1 MNGIY
6 FTIKILIINLWLEYG
21 AANDEDV
28 MDSESRDLFD
38 SFRVFCNRKNV
49 RTYMFY

>member
-1 MNGIY
+1 
-6 FTIKILIINLWLEYG
+6 LWFEYG
-21 AANDEDV
+21 AANSDVNEDA

-49 RTYMFY
+49 